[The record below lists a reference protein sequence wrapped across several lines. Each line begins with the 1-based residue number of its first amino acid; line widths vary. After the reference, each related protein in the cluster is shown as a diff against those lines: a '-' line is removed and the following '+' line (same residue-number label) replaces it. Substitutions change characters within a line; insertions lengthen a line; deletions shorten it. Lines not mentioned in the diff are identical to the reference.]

1 MIVHGQRN
9 KRLATQPRSRA
20 RSESAAVL
28 ALFALFL
35 NLLAAFVPPPAL
47 AAFNGSDSALLCTSA
62 GDTGNGE
69 TPATPPH
76 RHCQDCL
83 AQQIGGNANLPEPG
97 PALLT
102 LPRAEP
108 LSSAHNYLAS
118 PSQPATPSQP
128 RAPPT
133 AG

>member
-1 MIVHGQRN
+1 MTSQKQRS
-9 KRLATQPRSRA
+9 KRLATQPRA
-20 RSESAAVL
+20 RRESDAVL

-35 NLLAAFVPPPAL
+35 NLLAAFVPPPAM
-47 AAFNGSDSALLCTSA
+47 AAFNGSDSALLCTSG
-62 GDTGNGE
+62 GDSGNGE
-69 TPATPPH
+69 TPTTPAGH
-76 RHCQDCL
+76 HHCQDCL

-102 LPRAEP
+102 LPCAEP
-108 LSSAHNYLAS
+108 LSSAHSYFVS